1 MHTSPLHPDFGL
13 TVHDIDLR
21 DVTADHLFPDIR
33 RAFEEY
39 SALLFPAQQMDDATH
54 IRLAELFGP
63 LENREAMA
71 AGRDVAFEVSA
82 VSNET
87 GSGVTDAM
95 DLHTLNL
102 QANMLWHTDSTFL
115 PTPALINILTAR
127 VLPPSGGGNTELAS
141 TRTGWASMPADL
153 KAKLK
158 DAVIWHRLS
167 HSRARISPE
176 LARLPEMNKWPDRP
190 WRALWPNPV
199 TGEESLFIA
208 SHSFSIEGLGLTEGQ
223 EVIDAAIAHCTRP
236 EAVYSHQ
243 MGGRGRLALGRAGYP
258 TPRSTMG
265 LFRAPHPQINLLLR
279 HRGRRPRKR
288 PPCLKRAISS
298 SSKPTSC
305 LSAQVSCSCSCART
319 RAIWMVTGGS

>member
-1 MHTSPLHPDFGL
+1 
-13 TVHDIDLR
+13 
-21 DVTADHLFPDIR
+21 
-33 RAFEEY
+33 
-39 SALLFPAQQMDDATH
+39 
-54 IRLAELFGP
+54 
-63 LENREAMA
+63 
-71 AGRDVAFEVSA
+71 
-82 VSNET
+82 
-87 GSGVTDAM
+87 M

-243 MGGRGRLALGRAGYP
+243 WAVGDVLLWDERAI
-258 TPRSTMG
+258 
-265 LFRAPHPQINLLLR
+265 L
-279 HRGRRPRKR
+279 HRGQPWDYSEPRT
-288 PPCLKRAISS
+288 LKSI
-298 SSKPTSC
+298 C
-305 LSAQVSCSCSCART
+305 CS
-319 RAIWMVTGGS
+319 VTEADGLASVRLV